1 MRVAIDT
8 RWVFREISGIGAH
21 TRQLVRH
28 LALQDTTTEYV
39 LLFNDPALR
48 DRTLADCGLTG
59 RANVTPALV
68 PWPVFSPAGQ
78 ALMPRWLRRNG
89 IEVFHSPNY
98 MIPLLAFP
106 RGRPGR
112 IKAIVTIHD
121 LIPLVAPAA
130 TPRALKRRLFP
141 LYRRLMH
148 EVGARADRIIAVS
161 DVSRRAVLEHL
172 RVADPSRVRVVYN
185 GVDALFQPAAGAE
198 RPSLS
203 SGSDVGR
210 MSPSASRPRV
220 VLYVGRSD
228 PYKNLTGLVRAFA
241 EARRLTPL
249 PLRLRIVGPRD
260 PRYPEPAALV
270 DGLRL
275 TEAVDWTGYVADGAL
290 VQAYRDADVLV
301 LPSHYE
307 GFGFPVVEAMACATP
322 VVCSDIP
329 VLREIAG
336 DAADFANPDAPTALA
351 QAIVRMLT
359 DDDHR
364 RIMIAR
370 GRAQAARFT
379 WERAA
384 RDTLALYR
392 ETAAL

>member
-28 LALQDTTTEYV
+28 LALLDQSTEYL
-39 LLFNDPALR
+39 LLFNDPDLR
-48 DRTLADCGLTG
+48 DRTLADCGLSG
-59 RANVTPALV
+59 CANVTAALV
-68 PWPVFSPAGQ
+68 PWKVFSPAGQ
-78 ALMPRWLRRNG
+78 LFMPDWLRRQRVD
-89 IEVFHSPNY
+89 VFHSPNY
-98 MIPLLAFP
+98 MMPLLAFP

-112 IKAIVTIHD
+112 IKAVVTIHD

-148 EVGARADRIIAVS
+148 EIGARADRIIAVS
-161 DVSRRAVLEHL
+161 EVSRRDVLEHL
-172 RVADPSRVRVVYN
+172 GIADPARVRVIYN
-185 GVDALFQPAAGAE
+185 GVDAMFRPSAEAE
-198 RPSLS
+198 RVTPPAS
-203 SGSDVGR
+203 SDW
-210 MSPSASRPRV
+210 PRV
-220 VLYVGRSD
+220 ILYVGRSD
-228 PYKNLTGLVRAFA
+228 PYKNLAGLVRAFA
-241 EARRLTPL
+241 EARRLTQV

-270 DGLRL
+270 EQLHLSD
-275 TEAVDWTGYVADGAL
+275 AVDWTGYVADADL

-301 LPSHYE
+301 LPSHFE

-329 VLREIAG
+329 VLHEVAG
-336 DAADFANPDAPTALA
+336 EAAGFANPDDPAALA
-351 QAIVRMLT
+351 RAIVRVLT
-359 DDDHR
+359 DEDHR
-364 RIMIAR
+364 RAMIAR
-370 GRAQAARFT
+370 GRAQATRFT

-392 ETAAL
+392 ETAIL